1 MRKIFFSLLAFLILS
16 ISFQPLSA
24 AIVIPSSVAAKEPD
38 PIAVKTA
45 FAAFASLSRKEK
57 KLRFKEARK
66 DIKAFKAAKKAG
78 QEPDT
83 RTLLLAILALFLPP
97 LAVYLHEDE
106 TNTKFWITL
115 LLFLLGL
122 AGGFIFGWY
131 LLLASVIYALIVILS
146 GSV

>member
-57 KLRFKEARK
+57 KLRFKEARN
-66 DIKAFKAAKKAG
+66 DIRAFKAAKKAG

-97 LAVYLHEDE
+97 LAVYLHEGE
-106 TNTKFWITL
+106 TNTKFWISL
-115 LLFLLGL
+115 LLFLLGI